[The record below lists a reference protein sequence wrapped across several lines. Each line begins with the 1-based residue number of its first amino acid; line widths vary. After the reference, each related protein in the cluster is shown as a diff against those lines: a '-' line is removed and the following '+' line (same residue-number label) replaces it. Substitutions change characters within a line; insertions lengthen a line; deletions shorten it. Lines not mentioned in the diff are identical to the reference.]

1 MNPGGRHSSGNVRC
15 GPMWIIEIE
24 LKKPAPAV
32 APVRKPELDPLRL
45 DPRHNILLLELTT
58 RCGCFGVGASS
69 AAANQWTNM

>member
-15 GPMWIIEIE
+15 GLMWIIEIE

-45 DPRHNILLLELTT
+45 DPRRNILLLE
-58 RCGCFGVGASS
+58 
-69 AAANQWTNM
+69 